1 LIILSKVSL
10 RYGSNAD
17 VLKNITF
24 KLDSGSFNFLTGASG
39 SGKSSL
45 LKLLYLGHLPS
56 SGELN
61 IFGKNIAKIPKY
73 ELPMLRRKI
82 GVVFQDFR
90 LMEHLTVIENVA
102 LPLQIAGARSE
113 DVREHVNELISW
125 VGLDDKIDLYPST
138 LSDGE
143 KQRIAIAR
151 AVIGRPRLLLAD
163 EPTGSI
169 DHEQGTK
176 IMYLFKELNK
186 IGTTVIIATHDD
198 SLVREYKY
206 PKLNLLNGKVFS
218 RDSK

>member
-1 LIILSKVSL
+1 MISLSKISL
-10 RYGSNAD
+10 RYDNNTD
-17 VLKNITF
+17 ILKDISL
-24 KLDSGSFNFLTGASG
+24 KLNSGSFNFLTGPSG

-61 IFGKNIAKIPKY
+61 LFGKNIAKIPKS
-73 ELPMLRRKI
+73 ELPVLRRKI

-113 DVREHVNELISW
+113 DVKEHVNELISW
-125 VGLDDKIDLYPST
+125 VGLNDKINLYPST

-169 DHEQGTK
+169 DYDQGAK

-198 SLVREYKY
+198 SLVNEYKY
-206 PKLNLLNGKVFS
+206 PKLNLLNGKILS
-218 RDSK
+218 SDQK